1 MGQERGDDD
10 RRYLA
15 ELNHDQNPEITLT
28 TKEAL
33 AARSHV
39 PSPVMWILDGPVDE
53 FEVGDGSMLLDDLRV
68 DDRGEDDLD
77 ALGSPAA

>member
-1 MGQERGDDD
+1 MGQERGAGD

-15 ELNHDQNPEITLT
+15 ELTHDQNPEITLT
-28 TKEAL
+28 TNETL

-39 PSPVMWILDGPVDE
+39 RSPVMRILDGPVDE